1 MAQKST
7 AKKKA
12 APKKSTAKKGAAK
25 NKRTRNERLAIEI
38 FGIVL
43 VALGALFGVYLYS
56 NSQGI
61 LGTVINS
68 FLFGMAGAFAY
79 VVPPFMVLFG
89 FFIILSGR
97 QKRSRGT
104 YATAIIAVYAVV
116 CIVHIASSQTL
127 SALGSNA
134 ARGTFFKQWFDQIPA
149 AWNEAVHFHI
159 GGGVLGAL
167 GMTPLYLLGGL
178 ALCYIVAVAA
188 LLICVLLLTG
198 ISIKA
203 YTDMF
208 GTKVKDKLESVRDAY
223 FSEDEEYE
231 DDEDEEP
238 EEEPEADRQWRKDY
252 STRVEKKPVK
262 DKKKLS
268 FDELFEVP
276 PAEEPAPAPKPVQKA
291 AAVTAA
297 SAAASILPEPEPKR
311 TIKRK
316 SNFLFD
322 VDEEDIPT
330 SFPVDEPEVV
340 PAAPVQLVKKPVR
353 KADKRHLDLIDDTPD
368 DEPIEVVS
376 RPVAPAKP
384 AETAKEKPVAKP
396 AAPSDTPAFKSTAAK
411 ENLQPSVEDGED
423 DDLPLIVP
431 DAPSAEAVQLYL
443 PPSIDCLNKSEQ
455 TYTQGIENPESTS
468 KLLEETLA
476 SFNISAQVVNYSVG
490 PVVTRYELKPAPGIR
505 VSKIAALA
513 DDLAMA
519 LAAARVRIEA
529 PIPGKSAVGI
539 EVPNK
544 ETATVLLRD
553 IIESPEFKN
562 AKSTS
567 TMAMGKD
574 ISGRVVVADLAKMP
588 HMLIAGS
595 TGSGKSVCINDII
608 ISMIYKASPQEV
620 QMILIDPKVVELSV
634 FGNLPHLR
642 IPVVTEPKKAAS
654 ALRWAVNEMDMRYRK
669 FSEVGSRDLAR
680 YNSLMDDPHKKMA
693 KLVIIIDELA
703 DLMMVAPEDVEDSIC
718 RIAQLGR
725 AAGIHLIVATQR
737 PSADIITGLI
747 KANIPSRCAFAVSSS
762 IDSRIILDATGA
774 EKLLGRGDMLFHPN
788 GSGKPTRCQGAY
800 VSDEEVERIMSHFKK
815 EDVQFDEE
823 VLSEINNEAKGGAT
837 GGVFGEG
844 KQEDDLLGEAVRI
857 VMENGQASIS
867 MIQRRLRV
875 GYARAA
881 RLVDMMEQAKYV
893 SGFDGSKPRQ
903 VLITPAEYNRVFGGG
918 APMPEAEPAP
928 EAPPED
934 DVPFDEYEEDT
945 P

>member
-7 AKKKA
+7 AKKKT
-12 APKKSTAKKGAAK
+12 APKKSTVKKGAAK

-68 FLFGMAGAFAY
+68 FLFGMTGWFAY
-79 VVPPFMVLFG
+79 IVPVIMVVFG

-104 YATAIIAVYAVV
+104 YATAIIAVYAVI
-116 CIVHIASSQTL
+116 CIIHIASSQTMR
-127 SALGSNA
+127 APGGS
-134 ARGTFFKQWFDQIPA
+134 GTLFKQWFEQIPA
-149 AWNEAVHFHI
+149 AWNEAVQFHL

-167 GMTPLYLLGGL
+167 SMTPLYLLGGY
-178 ALCYIVAVAA
+178 ALCYIVAIAA

-208 GTKVKDKLESVRDAY
+208 GTKVKDKLESVRNEY

-231 DDEDEEP
+231 EDEE
-238 EEEPEADRQWRKDY
+238 EEEENEVEPEPKQWKKDY
-252 STRVEKKPVK
+252 STRAEKKPVK

-276 PAEEPAPAPKPVQKA
+276 PAEDPEPVQRPVQKLAAKPTSA
-291 AAVTAA
+291 AA
-297 SAAASILPEPEPKR
+297 AAASILPAPEPKR
-311 TIKRK
+311 TVKRK

-330 SFPVDEPEVV
+330 SFPVDETESV
-340 PAAPVQLVKKPVR
+340 PAEPVQAVKKPAR
-353 KADKRHLDLIDDTPD
+353 KADKRNLDLIDDSPD
-368 DEPIEVVS
+368 EEPIEVVS
-376 RPVAPAKP
+376 RPVTPGKPVEAVKDKP
-384 AETAKEKPVAKP
+384 AVK
-396 AAPSDTPAFKSTAAK
+396 AAEPSDKPAFKSTAAK
-411 ENLQPSVEDGED
+411 ENLQPAAEDDG
-423 DDLPLIVP
+423 DDLPLVVP
-431 DAPSAEAVQLYL
+431 DTPSAEAVQLYL
-443 PPSIDCLNKSEQ
+443 PPSIDCLNKGEK
-455 TYTQGIENPESTS
+455 TYAQGIENPESTS
-468 KLLEETLA
+468 RLLEETLA

-574 ISGRVVVADLAKMP
+574 ISGKIVVADLAKMP

-788 GSGKPTRCQGAY
+788 GSGKPIRCQGAY
-800 VSDEEVERIMSHFKK
+800 VSDEEVERIMSSFKK
-815 EDVQFDEE
+815 DDVKFDEE

-903 VLITPAEYNRVFGGG
+903 VLITPAEFNRVFGGS
-918 APMPEAEPAP
+918 APMPETEPEEP
-928 EAPPED
+928 SED
-934 DVPFDEYEEDT
+934 DVPFDDYEEDT

>member
-7 AKKKA
+7 AKKKT

-276 PAEEPAPAPKPVQKA
+276 PAEEPAPAPKPVQKS

-340 PAAPVQLVKKPVR
+340 PAAPVQPVKKPVR

-376 RPVAPAKP
+376 RPVVPAKP
-384 AETAKEKPVAKP
+384 AETAKEKPVAKA

-918 APMPEAEPAP
+918 APVPEAEPAP

>member
-340 PAAPVQLVKKPVR
+340 PVAPLQPVKKPVR
-353 KADKRHLDLIDDTPD
+353 KADKRHLDLIDDTLD

-384 AETAKEKPVAKP
+384 AETAKEKPVAKA

-411 ENLQPSVEDGED
+411 ENLQPSAEDGED

-918 APMPEAEPAP
+918 APVPEAEPEP

>member
-1 MAQKST
+1 
-7 AKKKA
+7 
-12 APKKSTAKKGAAK
+12 
-25 NKRTRNERLAIEI
+25 
-38 FGIVL
+38 
-43 VALGALFGVYLYS
+43 
-56 NSQGI
+56 
-61 LGTVINS
+61 
-68 FLFGMAGAFAY
+68 
-79 VVPPFMVLFG
+79 
-89 FFIILSGR
+89 
-97 QKRSRGT
+97 
-104 YATAIIAVYAVV
+104 
-116 CIVHIASSQTL
+116 
-127 SALGSNA
+127 
-134 ARGTFFKQWFDQIPA
+134 
-149 AWNEAVHFHI
+149 I

-276 PAEEPAPAPKPVQKA
+276 PAEEPAPAPKPVQKS

-340 PAAPVQLVKKPVR
+340 PAAPVQPVKKPVR

-376 RPVAPAKP
+376 RPVVPAKP
-384 AETAKEKPVAKP
+384 AETAKEKPVAKA

-918 APMPEAEPAP
+918 APVPEAEPAP

>member
-7 AKKKA
+7 AKKSTGT
-12 APKKSTAKKGAAK
+12 KKTAGKKGAAK
-25 NKRTRNERLAIEI
+25 NKRTKSERLAIEV

-56 NSQGI
+56 GAEGA
-61 LGTVINS
+61 LGSVINS
-68 FLFGMAGAFAY
+68 FLLGMTGMFAY
-79 VVPPFMVLFG
+79 VVPVIMILFG

-104 YATAIIAVYAVV
+104 YITAVLAVYAII
-116 CIVHIASSQTL
+116 CIIHLASSRSL
-127 SALGSNA
+127 RALNTYSNSDYRFA
-134 ARGTFFKQWFDQIPA
+134 DYMKQWFAQFPI
-149 AWNEAVHFHI
+149 AWNEPIHFHV
-159 GGGVLGAL
+159 GGGILGMFL
-167 GMTPLYLLGGL
+167 MTPLYMLGGF
-178 ALCYIVAVAA
+178 ALCYIVTISA
-188 LLICVLLLTG
+188 LLICLLVLTG

-203 YTDMF
+203 YTEAF
-208 GTKVKDKLESVRDAY
+208 GTKVKDKFEAVK
-223 FSEDEEYE
+223 SEYISEE
-231 DDEDEEP
+231 DDDEP
-238 EEEPEADRQWRKDY
+238 ELPAAPAKDWKKDY
-252 STRVEKKPVK
+252 SAHVEPKPVRNK
-262 DKKKLS
+262 QKLS

-276 PAEEPAPAPKPVQKA
+276 DA
-291 AAVTAA
+291 
-297 SAAASILPEPEPKR
+297 EPEPVPVKKPSPVYNPPAYNAPTASSPSGKTAAVQPDPVR
-311 TIKRK
+311 PDPDSEEYMPSTGKMRRK
-316 SNFLFD
+316 SNLFFD
-322 VDEEDIPT
+322 VDEEDIPV
-330 SFPVDEPEVV
+330 SVSAEELELAAQKSAKKMKKA
-340 PAAPVQLVKKPVR
+340 AAPAP
-353 KADKRHLDLIDDTPD
+353 TGS
-368 DEPIEVVS
+368 EP
-376 RPVAPAKP
+376 A
-384 AETAKEKPVAKP
+384 
-396 AAPSDTPAFKSTAAK
+396 PAFKSTAAK
-411 ENLQPSVEDGED
+411 ENLKPAESKKPAEPESDAEDLAIE
-423 DDLPLIVP
+423 IP
-431 DAPSAEAVQLYL
+431 DAPAQGAIPLYT
-443 PPSIDCLNKSEQ
+443 PPSIECLNKSEQ
-455 TYTQGIENPESTS
+455 TYAHGNESPQATA
-468 KLLEETLA
+468 KLLEETLQ
-476 SFNISAQVVNYSVG
+476 SFNISAEVVNISVG

-513 DDLAMA
+513 DDIALA

-553 IIESPEFKN
+553 IIESPEFQN

-574 ISGRVVVADLAKMP
+574 ISGKIVVADLAKMP

-608 ISMIYKASPQEV
+608 ISMVYKSSPQEI

-634 FGNLPHLR
+634 FGRLPHLR
-642 IPVVTEPKKAAS
+642 VPVVTEPKKAAS

-680 YNSLMDDPHKKMA
+680 YNSLMDDPKKRMA

-788 GSGKPTRCQGAY
+788 GAGKPTRCQGAY
-800 VSDEEVERIMSHFKK
+800 VSDEEVERVMEHFKK
-815 EDVQFDEE
+815 EDVQFDEQM
-823 VLSEINNEAKGGAT
+823 LNEINNEAKGGAQ

-903 VLITPAEYNRVFGGG
+903 VLITQAEYNRVFGGG
-918 APMPEAEPAP
+918 SAVDPEPDPVPA
-928 EAPPED
+928 D
-934 DVPFDEYEEDT
+934 DVPFDDYEE
-945 P
+945 PEA

>member
-7 AKKKA
+7 AKKKT

-68 FLFGMAGAFAY
+68 FLFGMTGWFAY
-79 VVPPFMVLFG
+79 IVPVIMVVFG

-104 YATAIIAVYAVV
+104 YATAIIAVYAVI
-116 CIVHIASSQTL
+116 CIIHIASSQTMH
-127 SALGSNA
+127 APGGS
-134 ARGTFFKQWFDQIPA
+134 GTLFKQWFEQIPA
-149 AWNEAVHFHI
+149 AWNEAVQFHL

-167 GMTPLYLLGGL
+167 SMTPLYLLGGY
-178 ALCYIVAVAA
+178 ALCYIVAIAA

-208 GTKVKDKLESVRDAY
+208 GTKVKDKLESVRNEY

-231 DDEDEEP
+231 EDEE
-238 EEEPEADRQWRKDY
+238 EEEENEVEPEPKQWKKDY
-252 STRVEKKPVK
+252 STRAEKKPVK

-276 PAEEPAPAPKPVQKA
+276 PAEDPEPVQRPVQKLA
-291 AAVTAA
+291 AKPTSTAA
-297 SAAASILPEPEPKR
+297 AAASILPAPEPKR
-311 TIKRK
+311 TVKRK

-330 SFPVDEPEVV
+330 SFPVDETESV
-340 PAAPVQLVKKPVR
+340 PAEPVQAVKKPAR
-353 KADKRHLDLIDDTPD
+353 KADKRNLDLIDDSPD
-368 DEPIEVVS
+368 EEPIEIVS
-376 RPVAPAKP
+376 RPVTPGKPVEAVKDKP
-384 AETAKEKPVAKP
+384 AVK
-396 AAPSDTPAFKSTAAK
+396 AAEPSDKPAFKSTAAK
-411 ENLQPSVEDGED
+411 ENLQPAAEDDG
-423 DDLPLIVP
+423 DDLPLVVP
-431 DAPSAEAVQLYL
+431 DTPSAEAVQLYL
-443 PPSIDCLNKSEQ
+443 PPSIDCLNKGEK
-455 TYTQGIENPESTS
+455 TYAQGIENPESTS
-468 KLLEETLA
+468 RLLEETLA

-574 ISGRVVVADLAKMP
+574 ISGKIVVADLAKMP

-788 GSGKPTRCQGAY
+788 GSGKPIRCQGAY
-800 VSDEEVERIMSHFKK
+800 VSDEEVERIMSSFKK
-815 EDVQFDEE
+815 DDVKFDEE

-903 VLITPAEYNRVFGGG
+903 VLITPAEFNRVFGGS
-918 APMPEAEPAP
+918 APMPEPEP
-928 EAPPED
+928 EEPPED
-934 DVPFDEYEEDT
+934 DVPFDDYEEDT

>member
-1 MAQKST
+1 MAQKSS
-7 AKKKA
+7 AKKTTN
-12 APKKSTAKKGAAK
+12 KKSSSSSKTAN
-25 NKRTRNERLAIEI
+25 NKRTKSERLAIEV
-38 FGIVL
+38 FGIIL
-43 VALGALFGVYLYS
+43 VSLGALFGVYLYS
-56 NSQGI
+56 GADGLLGTAIKSLL
-61 LGTVINS
+61 LGTV
-68 FLFGMAGAFAY
+68 GGFAY
-79 VVPPFMVLFG
+79 ALPIILIIFG
-89 FFIILSGR
+89 FFVILSGR

-104 YATAIIAVYAVV
+104 YLTAVV
-116 CIVHIASSQTL
+116 AAYSIICIIHLATSESLRAIKPYSQT
-127 SALGSNA
+127 NN
-134 ARGTFFKQWFDQIPA
+134 TFGDYFVQWFKQFPIV
-149 AWNEAVHFHI
+149 WNEAVLFSK
-159 GGGVLGAL
+159 GGGVLGMFF
-167 GMTPLYLLGGL
+167 MTPLYILGGYP
-178 ALCYIVAVAA
+178 LCYIVAIAT
-188 LLICVLLLTG
+188 LLICILLLTG

-203 YTDMF
+203 YTEMF
-208 GTKVKDKLESVRDAY
+208 GTKVKDGIENVKNVY
-223 FSEDEEYE
+223 FTDEESY
-231 DDEDEEP
+231 DDTDEELP
-238 EEEPEADRQWRKDY
+238 STPREWNKDLSY
-252 STRVEKKPVK
+252 RSKSKSNNSNKKQT
-262 DKKKLS
+262 LA

-276 PAEEPAPAPKPVQKA
+276 DQKPKQMKSASEAYSAVYAPSYNPVNMPSSESAVIKSSAETKAKEKRPDPDAPEFMPS
-291 AAVTAA
+291 TA
-297 SAAASILPEPEPKR
+297 KV
-311 TIKRK
+311 KRK

-322 VDEEDIPT
+322 IEETDLSGQNVASDSSIPASKPENIKKKQNPGNDSLSNNSKDITPTQKNASSKEDSSDNPKLQISDIPSSISEYT
-330 SFPVDEPEVV
+330 
-340 PAAPVQLVKKPVR
+340 
-353 KADKRHLDLIDDTPD
+353 
-368 DEPIEVVS
+368 
-376 RPVAPAKP
+376 
-384 AETAKEKPVAKP
+384 
-396 AAPSDTPAFKSTAAK
+396 
-411 ENLQPSVEDGED
+411 
-423 DDLPLIVP
+423 
-431 DAPSAEAVQLYL
+431 
-443 PPSIDCLNKSEQ
+443 PPSIDCLNKSEHI
-455 TYTQGIENPESTS
+455 YSRSSDSPESIAR
-468 KLLEETLA
+468 LLEETLA

-505 VSKIAALA
+505 VSKIAALS
-513 DDLAMA
+513 DDIALA

-544 ETATVLLRD
+544 ETATVLLRE
-553 IIESPEFKN
+553 IIESPEFAN

-574 ISGRVVVADLAKMP
+574 ISGRIVVADLAKMP

-608 ISMIYKASPQEV
+608 ISMIYKSSPQEI

-634 FGNLPHLR
+634 FANLPHLR
-642 IPVVTEPKKAAS
+642 VPVVTEPKKAAS

-680 YNSLMDDPHKKMA
+680 YNTIVGDPKKKMA

-788 GSGKPTRCQGAY
+788 GAGKPTRCQGAF
-800 VSDEEVERIMSHFKK
+800 VSDEEVERVMSHFKK
-815 EDVQFDEE
+815 ENVQYDEA
-823 VLSEINNEAKGGAT
+823 VINEINNDAKGGAQ

-881 RLVDMMEQAKYV
+881 RLVDMMEQAHYV

-903 VLITPAEYNRVFGGG
+903 VLITPAEYNRVFGGSALESETKG
-918 APMPEAEPAP
+918 DSTDEP
-928 EAPPED
+928 
-934 DVPFDEYEEDT
+934 PFDLYEENAE
-945 P
+945 

>member
-1 MAQKST
+1 MAQKASAKKNT
-7 AKKKA
+7 NRNSSPKKKA
-12 APKKSTAKKGAAK
+12 PASSNRRTKS
-25 NKRTRNERLAIEI
+25 ERLAIEV
-38 FGIVL
+38 FGIIL
-43 VALGALFGVYLYS
+43 VSLGALFGVYLYS
-56 NSQGI
+56 GADGLLGTAIKSLL
-61 LGTVINS
+61 LGTV
-68 FLFGMAGAFAY
+68 GGFAY
-79 VVPPFMVLFG
+79 ALPVILILFG
-89 FFIILSGR
+89 FFVILSGR

-104 YATAIIAVYAVV
+104 YLTAVIAAYSIICIIHLATSESLRAIKPY
-116 CIVHIASSQTL
+116 SQT
-127 SALGSNA
+127 SN
-134 ARGTFFKQWFDQIPA
+134 TFGDYFVQWFKQFPIV
-149 AWNEAVHFHI
+149 WNEAI
-159 GGGVLGAL
+159 LSSKGGGVFGMLF
-167 GMTPLYLLGGL
+167 MTPLYMLGGYP
-178 ALCYIVAVAA
+178 LCYIIAIAT
-188 LLICVLLLTG
+188 LLICILLLTG

-203 YTDMF
+203 YTEMF
-208 GTKVKDKLESVRDAY
+208 GTKVKDGIENVKNVY
-223 FSEDEEYE
+223 FTDEEDY
-231 DDEDEEP
+231 DDPDDAIPSSPREWNKDLSYRP
-238 EEEPEADRQWRKDY
+238 KSRQNNA
-252 STRVEKKPVK
+252 SKKQT
-262 DKKKLS
+262 LA

-276 PAEEPAPAPKPVQKA
+276 EEKPKQKRSVPESFSPVYAPSYNPVNMPSSEDVIKSSAETKAKEKRPDPDAPEFMPS
-291 AAVTAA
+291 TA
-297 SAAASILPEPEPKR
+297 KV
-311 TIKRK
+311 KRK

-322 VDEEDIPT
+322 IEET
-330 SFPVDEPEVV
+330 NLSG
-340 PAAPVQLVKKPVR
+340 QSS
-353 KADKRHLDLIDDTPD
+353 T
-368 DEPIEVVS
+368 
-376 RPVAPAKP
+376 
-384 AETAKEKPVAKP
+384 
-396 AAPSDTPAFKSTAAK
+396 SDTPATQDPFVTALKPEHVKKKAAQEASIASNNDPVSAPNNTSEK
-411 ENLQPSVEDGED
+411 KQSSD
-423 DDLPLIVP
+423 DSEIQISDTPTPVP
-431 DAPSAEAVQLYL
+431 EYT
-443 PPSIDCLNKSEQ
+443 PPSIECLNKSEHS
-455 TYTQGIENPESTS
+455 YSRGSDSPESVAR
-468 KLLEETLA
+468 LLEETLA
-476 SFNISAQVVNYSVG
+476 SFNISAQVINYSVG

-505 VSKIAALA
+505 VSKIAALS
-513 DDLAMA
+513 DDIALA

-544 ETATVLLRD
+544 ETATVVLRE
-553 IIESPEFKN
+553 IIESPEFTN

-574 ISGRVVVADLAKMP
+574 ISGRIVVADLAKMP

-608 ISMIYKASPQEV
+608 ISMIYKSSPQEI

-634 FGNLPHLR
+634 FANLPHLR
-642 IPVVTEPKKAAS
+642 VPVVTEPKKAAS

-680 YNSLMDDPHKKMA
+680 YNAIVGEPKKRMA

-788 GSGKPTRCQGAY
+788 GAGKPTRCQGAF
-800 VSDEEVERIMSHFKK
+800 VSDEEVERVMSHFKK
-815 EDVQFDEE
+815 ENVQYDEA
-823 VLSEINNEAKGGAT
+823 VINEINNEAKGGAQ

-881 RLVDMMEQAKYV
+881 RLVDMMEQAHYV

-903 VLITPAEYNRVFGGG
+903 VLITPAEYNRVFGGSV
-918 APMPEAEPAP
+918 PEPDTEN
-928 EAPPED
+928 ESND
-934 DVPFDEYEEDT
+934 DPPFDLFEEGNE
-945 P
+945 

>member
-7 AKKKA
+7 AKKSSG
-12 APKKSTAKKGAAK
+12 KSTSAAKKGAAK
-25 NKRTRNERLAIEI
+25 QKRTKSERLAIEV

-56 NSQGI
+56 GADGV
-61 LGTVINS
+61 LGNVISS
-68 FLFGMAGAFAY
+68 FLLGMTGVFAY
-79 VVPPFMVLFG
+79 VVPVFLILFG
-89 FFIILSGR
+89 FFVILSGR

-104 YATAIIAVYAVV
+104 YITAIIAVYAII
-116 CIVHIASSQTL
+116 CILHLATSESLRAIQPYSE
-127 SALGSNA
+127 SNA
-134 ARGTFFKQWFDQIPA
+134 LFGDYVKQWFAQFPI
-149 AWNEAVHFHI
+149 AWNEPIHFHI
-159 GGGVLGAL
+159 GGGVLGMFL
-167 GMTPLYLLGGL
+167 MTPLFMLGGY
-178 ALCYIVAVAA
+178 ALCYIVAIAA
-188 LLICVLLLTG
+188 LLICLLLLTG

-203 YTDMF
+203 YTDLF
-208 GTKVKDKLESVRDAY
+208 GTKVKDRIETVKSEY
-223 FSEDEEYE
+223 FTDDDEDF
-231 DDEDEEP
+231 DDEDELP
-238 EEEPEADRQWRKDY
+238 ASPRNWKKDY
-252 STRVEKKPVK
+252 SSRQEQKPIK
-262 DKKKLS
+262 NKRKLS

-276 PAEEPAPAPKPVQKA
+276 EPDPEPASIEKAPVISAPAYKPVNMPFSSSSVAKTSNA
-291 AAVTAA
+291 TKSKESRPDPDNAEFMPSTGK
-297 SAAASILPEPEPKR
+297 L
-311 TIKRK
+311 KRK

-330 SFPVDEPEVV
+330 SYPVDEPEAV
-340 PAAPVQLVKKPVR
+340 PTAKPVKKQPKSASAVA
-353 KADKRHLDLIDDTPD
+353 ADI
-368 DEPIEVVS
+368 IES
-376 RPVAPAKP
+376 DFDSENPQAKP
-384 AETAKEKPVAKP
+384 AGRT
-396 AAPSDTPAFKSTAAK
+396 AFKSTATK
-411 ENLQPSVEDGED
+411 ENLNQPESAPDSD
-423 DDLPLIVP
+423 DAVDLEVP
-431 DAPSAEAVQLYL
+431 DVPSQAQTDLYL
-443 PPSIDCLNKSEQ
+443 PPSIECLNKSEQ
-455 TYTQGIENPESTS
+455 TYSHGAESPQATA

-476 SFNISAQVVNYSVG
+476 SFNISAEVVNFSVG

-513 DDLAMA
+513 DDLALA

-553 IIESPEFKN
+553 IIESPEFQN

-574 ISGRVVVADLAKMP
+574 ITGRIVVADLAKMP

-608 ISMIYKASPQEV
+608 ISMIYKSSPQEI

-634 FGNLPHLR
+634 FANLPHLR

-680 YNSLMDDPHKKMA
+680 YNSQMDDPKKKMA

-762 IDSRIILDATGA
+762 IDSRIILDTTGA

-788 GSGKPTRCQGAY
+788 GAGKPTRCQGAY
-800 VSDEEVERIMSHFKK
+800 VSDEEVERVMSHFKK
-815 EDVQFDEE
+815 ENVQYDEA
-823 VLSEINNEAKGGAT
+823 VLNEINNEAKGGAQ

-844 KQEDDLLGEAVRI
+844 KQEDELLGEAVRI

-918 APMPEAEPAP
+918 AIDPEPDPEPV
-928 EAPPED
+928 D
-934 DVPFDEYEEDT
+934 DIPFDDYEVNNE
-945 P
+945 

>member
-7 AKKKA
+7 AKKKTA
-12 APKKSTAKKGAAK
+12 SKKSTVKKGAAK

-340 PAAPVQLVKKPVR
+340 PAAPVQPVKKPVR

-384 AETAKEKPVAKP
+384 AETVKEKPVAKA

-411 ENLQPSVEDGED
+411 ENLLPSAEDGED

-918 APMPEAEPAP
+918 APVPEAEPAP

>member
-1 MAQKST
+1 MVQKST

-127 SALGSNA
+127 SVLGSNA

-340 PAAPVQLVKKPVR
+340 PAAPVQPVKKPVR

-384 AETAKEKPVAKP
+384 AETAKEKPVAKA

-411 ENLQPSVEDGED
+411 ENLQPSAEDGED

-918 APMPEAEPAP
+918 APVPEAEPAP

>member
-203 YTDMF
+203 YTDLF

-276 PAEEPAPAPKPVQKA
+276 PAEEPAPSPKPVQKS

-340 PAAPVQLVKKPVR
+340 PAAPVQPVKKPVR

-368 DEPIEVVS
+368 DELIEVVS

-384 AETAKEKPVAKP
+384 AETVKEKPVAKA

-455 TYTQGIENPESTS
+455 TYSQGIENPESTS

-918 APMPEAEPAP
+918 APVPEAEPAP

>member
-1 MAQKST
+1 MAQKAS
-7 AKKKA
+7 AKKTTNRNSS
-12 APKKSTAKKGAAK
+12 PKKKVAS
-25 NKRTRNERLAIEI
+25 NKRTKSERLAIEV
-38 FGIVL
+38 FGIIL
-43 VALGALFGVYLYS
+43 ISLGALFGVYLYS
-56 NSQGI
+56 GADGLLGTAITSLL
-61 LGTVINS
+61 LGTV
-68 FLFGMAGAFAY
+68 GGFAY
-79 VVPPFMVLFG
+79 ALPVILILFG
-89 FFIILSGR
+89 FFVILSGR

-104 YATAIIAVYAVV
+104 YLTAVIAAYSIICIIHLATSESLRAIKPY
-116 CIVHIASSQTL
+116 SQT
-127 SALGSNA
+127 SN
-134 ARGTFFKQWFDQIPA
+134 TFGDYFVQWFKQFPIV
-149 AWNEAVHFHI
+149 WNEAI
-159 GGGVLGAL
+159 LSSKGGGVFGMLF
-167 GMTPLYLLGGL
+167 MTPIYMLGGYP
-178 ALCYIVAVAA
+178 LCYIIAIAT
-188 LLICVLLLTG
+188 LLICILLLTG

-203 YTDMF
+203 YTEMF
-208 GTKVKDKLESVRDAY
+208 GTKVKDGIENVKNVY
-223 FSEDEEYE
+223 FT
-231 DDEDEEP
+231 
-238 EEEPEADRQWRKDY
+238 EEEDYDDSDDAIPSSPREWNKDLSYRPKSKQNNTSRKQA
-252 STRVEKKPVK
+252 
-262 DKKKLS
+262 LA

-276 PAEEPAPAPKPVQKA
+276 EEKPKQKKIAPESFSSVYAPSYNPVNMPSSEAVIKSSAETKAKEKRPDPDAPEFMPS
-291 AAVTAA
+291 TA
-297 SAAASILPEPEPKR
+297 KV
-311 TIKRK
+311 KRK

-322 VDEEDIPT
+322 IEETDLSGQAST
-330 SFPVDEPEVV
+330 SDTSTVLDLSV
-340 PAAPVQLVKKPVR
+340 PAIKPEHVKKKDVPESGAIVTNKDPSSAPKNISNKTESSDGSELQVSGLPSPVPEY
-353 KADKRHLDLIDDTPD
+353 T
-368 DEPIEVVS
+368 
-376 RPVAPAKP
+376 
-384 AETAKEKPVAKP
+384 
-396 AAPSDTPAFKSTAAK
+396 
-411 ENLQPSVEDGED
+411 
-423 DDLPLIVP
+423 
-431 DAPSAEAVQLYL
+431 
-443 PPSIDCLNKSEQ
+443 PPSIECLNKSEHSFSR
-455 TYTQGIENPESTS
+455 GSDSPESVAR
-468 KLLEETLA
+468 LLEETLA
-476 SFNISAQVVNYSVG
+476 SFNISAQVVNFSVG

-505 VSKIAALA
+505 VSKIAALS
-513 DDLAMA
+513 DDIALA

-544 ETATVLLRD
+544 ETATVVLRE
-553 IIESPEFKN
+553 IIESPEFTN

-574 ISGRVVVADLAKMP
+574 ISGRIVVADLAKMP

-608 ISMIYKASPQEV
+608 ISMIYKSSPQEI

-634 FGNLPHLR
+634 FANLPHLR
-642 IPVVTEPKKAAS
+642 VPVVTEPKKAAS

-680 YNSLMDDPHKKMA
+680 YNAIVGDPKKKMA

-788 GSGKPTRCQGAY
+788 GAGKPTRCQGAF
-800 VSDEEVERIMSHFKK
+800 VSDEEVERVMSHFKK
-815 EDVQFDEE
+815 ENVQYDEA
-823 VLSEINNEAKGGAT
+823 VINEINNEAKGGAQ

-881 RLVDMMEQAKYV
+881 RLVDMMEQAHYV

-903 VLITPAEYNRVFGGG
+903 VLITPAEYNRVFGGSI
-918 APMPEAEPAP
+918 PESDTEN
-928 EAPPED
+928 ESND
-934 DVPFDEYEEDT
+934 DPPFDLFLEGNE
-945 P
+945 

>member
-7 AKKKA
+7 AKKKT

-104 YATAIIAVYAVV
+104 YATAVIAVYAVV

-340 PAAPVQLVKKPVR
+340 PAAPVQPVKKPVR

-368 DEPIEVVS
+368 DEPIEVIS

-384 AETAKEKPVAKP
+384 AETVKEKPVAKA
-396 AAPSDTPAFKSTAAK
+396 AAPS
-411 ENLQPSVEDGED
+411 
-423 DDLPLIVP
+423 
-431 DAPSAEAVQLYL
+431 
-443 PPSIDCLNKSEQ
+443 
-455 TYTQGIENPESTS
+455 
-468 KLLEETLA
+468 
-476 SFNISAQVVNYSVG
+476 
-490 PVVTRYELKPAPGIR
+490 
-505 VSKIAALA
+505 
-513 DDLAMA
+513 
-519 LAAARVRIEA
+519 
-529 PIPGKSAVGI
+529 
-539 EVPNK
+539 
-544 ETATVLLRD
+544 
-553 IIESPEFKN
+553 
-562 AKSTS
+562 
-567 TMAMGKD
+567 
-574 ISGRVVVADLAKMP
+574 
-588 HMLIAGS
+588 
-595 TGSGKSVCINDII
+595 
-608 ISMIYKASPQEV
+608 
-620 QMILIDPKVVELSV
+620 
-634 FGNLPHLR
+634 
-642 IPVVTEPKKAAS
+642 
-654 ALRWAVNEMDMRYRK
+654 
-669 FSEVGSRDLAR
+669 
-680 YNSLMDDPHKKMA
+680 
-693 KLVIIIDELA
+693 
-703 DLMMVAPEDVEDSIC
+703 
-718 RIAQLGR
+718 
-725 AAGIHLIVATQR
+725 
-737 PSADIITGLI
+737 
-747 KANIPSRCAFAVSSS
+747 
-762 IDSRIILDATGA
+762 
-774 EKLLGRGDMLFHPN
+774 
-788 GSGKPTRCQGAY
+788 
-800 VSDEEVERIMSHFKK
+800 
-815 EDVQFDEE
+815 
-823 VLSEINNEAKGGAT
+823 
-837 GGVFGEG
+837 
-844 KQEDDLLGEAVRI
+844 
-857 VMENGQASIS
+857 
-867 MIQRRLRV
+867 
-875 GYARAA
+875 
-881 RLVDMMEQAKYV
+881 
-893 SGFDGSKPRQ
+893 
-903 VLITPAEYNRVFGGG
+903 
-918 APMPEAEPAP
+918 
-928 EAPPED
+928 
-934 DVPFDEYEEDT
+934 
-945 P
+945 

>member
-1 MAQKST
+1 M
-7 AKKKA
+7 
-12 APKKSTAKKGAAK
+12 
-25 NKRTRNERLAIEI
+25 
-38 FGIVL
+38 
-43 VALGALFGVYLYS
+43 
-56 NSQGI
+56 
-61 LGTVINS
+61 
-68 FLFGMAGAFAY
+68 
-79 VVPPFMVLFG
+79 
-89 FFIILSGR
+89 
-97 QKRSRGT
+97 
-104 YATAIIAVYAVV
+104 
-116 CIVHIASSQTL
+116 
-127 SALGSNA
+127 
-134 ARGTFFKQWFDQIPA
+134 
-149 AWNEAVHFHI
+149 
-159 GGGVLGAL
+159 
-167 GMTPLYLLGGL
+167 
-178 ALCYIVAVAA
+178 
-188 LLICVLLLTG
+188 
-198 ISIKA
+198 
-203 YTDMF
+203 
-208 GTKVKDKLESVRDAY
+208 
-223 FSEDEEYE
+223 
-231 DDEDEEP
+231 
-238 EEEPEADRQWRKDY
+238 
-252 STRVEKKPVK
+252 
-262 DKKKLS
+262 
-268 FDELFEVP
+268 
-276 PAEEPAPAPKPVQKA
+276 
-291 AAVTAA
+291 
-297 SAAASILPEPEPKR
+297 
-311 TIKRK
+311 
-316 SNFLFD
+316 
-322 VDEEDIPT
+322 
-330 SFPVDEPEVV
+330 
-340 PAAPVQLVKKPVR
+340 
-353 KADKRHLDLIDDTPD
+353 
-368 DEPIEVVS
+368 
-376 RPVAPAKP
+376 
-384 AETAKEKPVAKP
+384 
-396 AAPSDTPAFKSTAAK
+396 
-411 ENLQPSVEDGED
+411 QPSAEDGED

-918 APMPEAEPAP
+918 APVPEAEPAP

>member
-7 AKKKA
+7 AKKKT

-340 PAAPVQLVKKPVR
+340 PAAPVQPVKKPVR

-384 AETAKEKPVAKP
+384 AETVKEKPVAKA

-411 ENLQPSVEDGED
+411 ENLQPSAEDGED

>member
-7 AKKKA
+7 AKKKT

-68 FLFGMAGAFAY
+68 FLFGMTGWFAY
-79 VVPPFMVLFG
+79 IVPVIMVVFG

-104 YATAIIAVYAVV
+104 YATAIIAVYAVI
-116 CIVHIASSQTL
+116 CIIHIASSQTMR
-127 SALGSNA
+127 APGGS
-134 ARGTFFKQWFDQIPA
+134 GTLFKQWFEQIPA
-149 AWNEAVHFHI
+149 AWNEAVQFHL

-167 GMTPLYLLGGL
+167 SMTPLYLLGGY
-178 ALCYIVAVAA
+178 ALCYIVAIAA

-208 GTKVKDKLESVRDAY
+208 GTKVKDKLESVRNEY

-231 DDEDEEP
+231 EDEE
-238 EEEPEADRQWRKDY
+238 EEEENEVEPEPKQWKKDY
-252 STRVEKKPVK
+252 STRAEKKPVK

-276 PAEEPAPAPKPVQKA
+276 PAEDPEPVQRPVQKLA
-291 AAVTAA
+291 AKPTSTAA
-297 SAAASILPEPEPKR
+297 AAASILPAPEPKR
-311 TIKRK
+311 TVKRK

-330 SFPVDEPEVV
+330 SFPVDETESV
-340 PAAPVQLVKKPVR
+340 PAEPVQAVKKPAR
-353 KADKRHLDLIDDTPD
+353 KADKRNLDLIDDSPD
-368 DEPIEVVS
+368 EEPIEVVS
-376 RPVAPAKP
+376 RPVTPGKPVEAVKDKP
-384 AETAKEKPVAKP
+384 AVK
-396 AAPSDTPAFKSTAAK
+396 AAEPSDKPAFKSTAAK
-411 ENLQPSVEDGED
+411 ENLQPAAEDDG
-423 DDLPLIVP
+423 DDLPLVVP
-431 DAPSAEAVQLYL
+431 DTPSAEAVQLYL
-443 PPSIDCLNKSEQ
+443 PPSIDCLNKGEK
-455 TYTQGIENPESTS
+455 TYAQGIENPESTS
-468 KLLEETLA
+468 RLLEETLA

-574 ISGRVVVADLAKMP
+574 ISGKIVVADLAKMP

-788 GSGKPTRCQGAY
+788 GSGKPIRCQGAY
-800 VSDEEVERIMSHFKK
+800 VSDEEVERIMSSFKK
-815 EDVQFDEE
+815 DDVKFDEE

-903 VLITPAEYNRVFGGG
+903 VLITPAEFNRVFGGS
-918 APMPEAEPAP
+918 APMPEPEP
-928 EAPPED
+928 EEPPED
-934 DVPFDEYEEDT
+934 DVPFDDYEEDT

>member
-1 MAQKST
+1 
-7 AKKKA
+7 
-12 APKKSTAKKGAAK
+12 
-25 NKRTRNERLAIEI
+25 
-38 FGIVL
+38 
-43 VALGALFGVYLYS
+43 
-56 NSQGI
+56 
-61 LGTVINS
+61 
-68 FLFGMAGAFAY
+68 
-79 VVPPFMVLFG
+79 
-89 FFIILSGR
+89 
-97 QKRSRGT
+97 
-104 YATAIIAVYAVV
+104 
-116 CIVHIASSQTL
+116 
-127 SALGSNA
+127 
-134 ARGTFFKQWFDQIPA
+134 
-149 AWNEAVHFHI
+149 
-159 GGGVLGAL
+159 
-167 GMTPLYLLGGL
+167 
-178 ALCYIVAVAA
+178 
-188 LLICVLLLTG
+188 
-198 ISIKA
+198 
-203 YTDMF
+203 
-208 GTKVKDKLESVRDAY
+208 
-223 FSEDEEYE
+223 
-231 DDEDEEP
+231 EEP

-276 PAEEPAPAPKPVQKA
+276 PAEEPAPSPKPVQKS

-340 PAAPVQLVKKPVR
+340 PAAPVQPVKKPVR

-368 DEPIEVVS
+368 DELIEVVS

-384 AETAKEKPVAKP
+384 AETVKEKPVAKA

-455 TYTQGIENPESTS
+455 TYSQGIENPESTS

-918 APMPEAEPAP
+918 APVPEAEPAP

>member
-1 MAQKST
+1 MANTSKSKKQT
-7 AKKKA
+7 AAKKTA
-12 APKKSTAKKGAAK
+12 AKKGEAK
-25 NKRTRNERLAIEI
+25 VRRTGSERAAIEI

-43 VALGALFGVYLYS
+43 VALGALFGIYLYS
-56 NSQGI
+56 GADGV
-61 LGTVINS
+61 LGNIINS
-68 FLFGMAGAFAY
+68 FLLGMNGVFAY
-79 VVPPFMVLFG
+79 AVPVILVVFG
-89 FFIILSGR
+89 FFVILSGR
-97 QKRSRGT
+97 RKRSRGT
-104 YATAIIAVYAVV
+104 YLTAIIAVYMVICLLHLITSKSLLNV
-116 CIVHIASSQTL
+116 KQ
-127 SALGSNA
+127 N
-134 ARGTFFKQWFDQIPA
+134 GTPGYTFADYFMQWIHQFPA
-149 AWNEAVHFHI
+149 AWEEAVSFRT
-159 GGGVLGAL
+159 GGGVLGML
-167 GMTPLYLLGGL
+167 LMTPLYMLGGK
-178 ALCYIVAVAA
+178 ALCYIVAIAG
-188 LLICVLLLTG
+188 LLICLLLLTG

-203 YTDMF
+203 YTELF
-208 GTKVKDKLESVRDAY
+208 GTKVKDKLETVKNEY
-223 FSEDEEYE
+223 FAPDSDDEYE
-231 DDEDEEP
+231 DEDDITP
-238 EEEPEADRQWRKDY
+238 APRNWKKDFSAKRSTGRKDA
-252 STRVEKKPVK
+252 PG
-262 DKKKLS
+262 
-268 FDELFEVP
+268 FDEIFDVP
-276 PAEEPAPAPKPVQKA
+276 A
-291 AAVTAA
+291 
-297 SAAASILPEPEPKR
+297 PEPEPKPASAWR
-311 TIKRK
+311 APETAPVPPVTIPRSTTPKTAAETKRRENRPDPDSAEFMPSTAKVRRK
-316 SNFLFD
+316 SNFLMD

-330 SFPVDEPEVV
+330 SFPTDEPEKT
-340 PAAPVQLVKKPVR
+340 PAAPVVEPPKKR
-353 KADKRHLDLIDDTPD
+353 
-368 DEPIEVVS
+368 
-376 RPVAPAKP
+376 AKKT
-384 AETAKEKPVAKP
+384 AEP
-396 AAPSDTPAFKSTAAK
+396 AAMPNADAD
-411 ENLQPSVEDGED
+411 EG
-423 DDLPLIVP
+423 DLVVP
-431 DAPSAEAVQLYL
+431 DAPADASPLYL
-443 PPSIDCLNKSEQ
+443 PPPIDCLNKSEA
-455 TYTQGIENPESTS
+455 TYSQGTESPEGVA
-468 KLLEETLA
+468 KLLEETLQ

-513 DDLAMA
+513 DDLALA

-553 IIESPEFKN
+553 IIESPEFQN

-574 ISGRVVVADLAKMP
+574 ISGKVVVADLEKMP

-608 ISMIYKASPQEV
+608 ISMVYKASPQEV

-634 FGNLPHLR
+634 FGTLPHLR
-642 IPVVTEPKKAAS
+642 VPVVTEPKKAAS
-654 ALRWAVNEMDMRYRK
+654 ALRWAVNEMDQRYRK
-669 FSEVGSRDLAR
+669 FSEVGAR
-680 YNSLMDDPHKKMA
+680 KLSGYNAAIDDPKKRMG

-788 GSGKPTRCQGAY
+788 GAGKPTRCQGAF
-800 VSDEEVERIMSHFKK
+800 VSDEEVERVMAHFKR
-815 EDVQFDEE
+815 DAVQFDEE
-823 VLSEINNEAKGGAT
+823 VLNEINNEAKGGAQ

-844 KQEDDLLGEAVRI
+844 KQEDELLGEAVRI

-903 VLITPAEYNRVFGGG
+903 VLITQAEFNRVFGGG
-918 APMPEAEPAP
+918 EAVDPEPDGA
-928 EAPPED
+928 D
-934 DVPFDEYEEDT
+934 DVPFDDYEENEE
-945 P
+945 

>member
-7 AKKKA
+7 AKKKT

-68 FLFGMAGAFAY
+68 FLFGMTGWFAY
-79 VVPPFMVLFG
+79 IVPVIMVVFG

-104 YATAIIAVYAVV
+104 YATAIIAVYAVI
-116 CIVHIASSQTL
+116 CIIHIASSEAIRASGGSGTL
-127 SALGSNA
+127 
-134 ARGTFFKQWFDQIPA
+134 FKKWFEQIPA
-149 AWNEAVHFHI
+149 AWTEAVNFHL

-167 GMTPLYLLGGL
+167 SMTPLYLLGGY
-178 ALCYIVAVAA
+178 ALCYIVAIAA
-188 LLICVLLLTG
+188 LLICILLLTG

-208 GTKVKDKLESVRDAY
+208 GTKVKDKLESVRNEY
-223 FSEDEEYE
+223 FSEDEAYE
-231 DDEDEEP
+231 EDEEEEYAA
-238 EEEPEADRQWRKDY
+238 EEEPDPKQWKKDY

-276 PAEEPAPAPKPVQKA
+276 PAEEPKPKPVQRPAQNPVAK
-291 AAVTAA
+291 TASA
-297 SAAASILPEPEPKR
+297 SAAAASILPEQEPKR
-311 TIKRK
+311 TVKRK

-330 SFPVDEPEVV
+330 SFPIDETESV
-340 PAAPVQLVKKPVR
+340 PAEPVPPVKKPAR
-353 KADKRHLDLIDDTPD
+353 KADKRNLDLIDDTAD
-368 DEPIEVVS
+368 DEPIEIVS
-376 RPVAPAKP
+376 RPVSPAKP
-384 AETAKEKPVAKP
+384 TETVKEKSAAK
-396 AAPSDTPAFKSTAAK
+396 AAEPSDKPAFKSTAAK
-411 ENLQPSVEDGED
+411 ENLQPAAED
-423 DDLPLIVP
+423 DELPLVVP

-443 PPSIDCLNKSEQ
+443 PPSIDCLNKGEK
-455 TYTQGIENPESTS
+455 TYAQGIENPESTS
-468 KLLEETLA
+468 RLLEETLA

-574 ISGRVVVADLAKMP
+574 ISGKIVVADLAKMP

-788 GSGKPTRCQGAY
+788 GSGKPIRCQGAY
-800 VSDEEVERIMSHFKK
+800 VSDEEVERIMSSFKK
-815 EDVQFDEE
+815 DDVNFDEE

-903 VLITPAEYNRVFGGG
+903 VLITPAEFNRVFGGG
-918 APMPEAEPAP
+918 APMPEPEP
-928 EAPPED
+928 EEPPED
-934 DVPFDEYEEDT
+934 DVPFDDYEEDT